1 MVMWA
6 SVLLHNHKSKS
17 FGYAIEHTIV
27 QHHTTNP
34 PLCFITNQICQT
46 TGNISFGLGQL
57 QNVSFDIS
65 GSDPS
70 TNYWLIVAT
79 YRNGDT
85 DDLNRTRYVLMP
97 AEIFLYCRDSLNDR
111 SAQQWNIVQSVFN
124 VHMTQFHN
132 HTYIIVLSIVIPGY
146 RRLGFSTMK
155 LSQYQGSTLKKRIE
169 VNRLM

>member
-1 MVMWA
+1 M
-6 SVLLHNHKSKS
+6 LLQNHKCKS
-17 FGYAIEHTIV
+17 FGSAIEHSIV
-27 QHHTTNP
+27 QHHTTVVSARHFNP

-65 GSDPS
+65 GSDPT

-85 DDLNRTRYVLMP
+85 DDLLNKTRYVLTH

-111 SAQQWNIVQSVFN
+111 SAQQ
-124 VHMTQFHN
+124 
-132 HTYIIVLSIVIPGY
+132 
-146 RRLGFSTMK
+146 
-155 LSQYQGSTLKKRIE
+155 
-169 VNRLM
+169 